1 MSPSR
6 RRTSTHRGSKSEAT
20 EREQAAQLQA
30 ATYRISEAA
39 NAAEDLPQ
47 LCRAVHDIITELM
60 PAKNLYIALYDTDAG
75 ILSFPYWVDEHDPAP
90 APRELERGLTDYVLR
105 TGQPLLA
112 TPQVHEDLV
121 RRGEADLI
129 GAPSLDWIGVP
140 LKAHDRTIGVL
151 VAQTYTEGVRF
162 GEREKDILQFVSTQV
177 AMAIE
182 RKRAEEAVRASE
194 ARLKALLD
202 SALDACVT
210 MDETGRITS
219 WSAAAETVFGW
230 PASEALGRS
239 LADTII
245 PPQHREAHARGLA
258 RFLETGEG
266 PILRQRIEITA
277 LHRDGREFPVELTVT
292 PIRLGD
298 RWLFGAFV
306 RDLTEEQ
313 HAEQALQKEVGER
326 EAAERL
332 LRQVIDAD
340 PSLVFVKDR
349 DGRFV
354 LVNKAVADIYGTTVE
369 AQLGKTDAD
378 FNPNKE
384 EVEHFLRDDR
394 AVMDSRRPKVVAEE
408 SVTNPATGA
417 TRWFQTVK
425 VPLNGRPVR
434 APDGALECFEFIVD
448 DVTDQRALEERL
460 RQTQKMEAVGRLAGG
475 IAHDF
480 NNLLTAILGSVD
492 FLRRA
497 LGPEHPEH
505 AETEE
510 IQKAAVRAADLTCQ
524 LLAFSRQQVLAPKV
538 LELDALVTNLEK
550 MLRRLIGEDV
560 EL

>member
-6 RRTSTHRGSKSEAT
+6 RPPSTRRASERSAI
-20 EREQAAQLQA
+20 EREQAAQLQT

-39 NAAEDLPQ
+39 NAAEHLPE
-47 LCRAVHDIITELM
+47 LFRAIHGIISELM
-60 PAKNLYIALYDTDAG
+60 PARNLYIALYDAEAG
-75 ILSFPYWVDEHDPAP
+75 LLSFPYWVDEHDPPP
-90 APRELERGLTDYVLR
+90 AAHKLERGLTEYVLR

-151 VAQTYTEGVRF
+151 VAQTYTEGIRF

-182 RKRAEEAVRASE
+182 RKRAEEAVRTSE
-194 ARLKALLD
+194 AQLKALLD

-210 MDETGRITS
+210 MDETGRLTS
-219 WSAAAETVFGW
+219 WSAAAEAVFGW
-230 PASEALGRS
+230 PSSEAIGRS
-239 LADTII
+239 LAETII
-245 PPQHREAHARGLA
+245 PRQHRAGHARGLA

-298 RWLFGAFV
+298 HWLFGAFV
-306 RDLTEEQ
+306 RDLTEEK

-354 LVNKAVADIYGTTVE
+354 LVNKAGADIYGTTVE
-369 AQLGKTDAD
+369 AQVGKTDAD
-378 FNPNKE
+378 FNPNKQ

-394 AVMDSRRPKVVAEE
+394 AVRS
-408 SVTNPATGA
+408 
-417 TRWFQTVK
+417 
-425 VPLNGRPVR
+425 
-434 APDGALECFEFIVD
+434 
-448 DVTDQRALEERL
+448 EER
-460 RQTQKMEAVGRLAGG
+460 RVGKECR
-475 IAHDF
+475 
-480 NNLLTAILGSVD
+480 
-492 FLRRA
+492 
-497 LGPEHPEH
+497 
-505 AETEE
+505 
-510 IQKAAVRAADLTCQ
+510 
-524 LLAFSRQQVLAPKV
+524 SRWSPYH
-538 LELDALVTNLEK
+538 
-550 MLRRLIGEDV
+550 
-560 EL
+560 